1 MNILLACGG
10 GMSSSILAEALSKE
24 AQNNGVTWEVNE
36 SSIDRVEDDLQEK
49 DYQIVLLAPQVS
61 FRKKYIAGLAE
72 EKGAKLV
79 LIPMTMYTPAKA
91 KELFQLVN
99 KEADHELWYNFR
111 ENGSGG
117 QQPLFNR
124 NPGRDGCNY
133 SRFNYWFVLYN
144 FIEFNNRC
152 LESIYSTLC
161 IHVVNSNVLFHQ
173 FDGGLL
179 CILDYF

>member
-24 AQNNGVTWEVNE
+24 AQRNGVTWEVNE
-36 SSIDRVEDDLQEK
+36 SSVDRVEDDLQEK

-79 LIPMTMYTPAKA
+79 LIPMTMYTPAKV

-99 KEADHELWYNFR
+99 KEADHEL
-111 ENGSGG
+111 
-117 QQPLFNR
+117 
-124 NPGRDGCNY
+124 
-133 SRFNYWFVLYN
+133 
-144 FIEFNNRC
+144 
-152 LESIYSTLC
+152 
-161 IHVVNSNVLFHQ
+161 
-173 FDGGLL
+173 
-179 CILDYF
+179 